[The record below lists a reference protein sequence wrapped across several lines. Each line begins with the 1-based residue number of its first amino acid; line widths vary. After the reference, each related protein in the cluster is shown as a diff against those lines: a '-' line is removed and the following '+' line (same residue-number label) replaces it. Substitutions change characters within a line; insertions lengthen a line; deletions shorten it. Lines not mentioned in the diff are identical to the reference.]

1 VPTFSDDGQTPIPAY
16 QKPPVEIR
24 VEGLHKAFGEHRVL
38 RGVDLEVR
46 RGDLVAIV
54 GGSGCGKSV
63 LLEHIIGALSP
74 DKGRVSVVAVTE
86 PEAPLRDLRSLSEDQ
101 MDRIRR
107 HWAVVFQRNALYSGT
122 VRENCEFW
130 LRIHTDLDEEE
141 RVERIRESLVAV
153 GFDEPDD
160 LLEKQR
166 HELSGGMA
174 KRVAI
179 ARAIAMDPT
188 LVFYDEPTTGL
199 DPILAGQIQDL
210 VGKIHNERT
219 AGGEERTSVVIT
231 HDKDLLARLEPR
243 IVMLHEGRVFFD
255 GSFRAFEDSPS
266 KIIRP
271 YFELMPALH
280 LRRLDWSPATSP
292 RA

>member
-1 VPTFSDDGQTPIPAY
+1 MPRFSDDGETRIPAY

-24 VEGLHKAFGEHRVL
+24 VEGVHKAFGEHRVL
-38 RGVDLEVR
+38 RGIDLEVR
-46 RGDLVAIV
+46 RGDLVSIV

-74 DKGRVSVVAVTE
+74 DKGRVSVADHSV
-86 PEAPLRDLRSLSEDQ
+86 PQAPLRDLRSLNEDQ

-130 LRIHTDLDEEE
+130 LRIHTDLGE
-141 RVERIRESLVAV
+141 RDRLERIRESLRAV
-153 GFDEPDD
+153 GFDEPGN
-160 LLEKQR
+160 LLDKQR

-179 ARAIAMDPT
+179 ARAIAMHPT
-188 LVFYDEPTTGL
+188 IIFYDEPTTGL
-199 DPILAGQIQDL
+199 DPVLAGQIQDL

-219 AGGEERTSVVIT
+219 GDDEARTTIVIT

-243 IVMLHEGRVFFD
+243 VVMLHEGRVFFD

-280 LRRLDWSPATSP
+280 LRRMDWAPATSH

>member
-1 VPTFSDDGQTPIPAY
+1 VATFSDDGEAPITAY

-24 VEGLHKAFGEHRVL
+24 VEGLHKSFGEHHVL

-74 DKGRVSVVAVTE
+74 DKGRVSVADHSV
-86 PEAPLRDLRSLSEDQ
+86 PEAPLRDLRSLNEDQ

-130 LRIHTDLDEEE
+130 LRIHTGLGE
-141 RVERIRESLVAV
+141 RERIGRIRESLSAV
-153 GFDEPDD
+153 GFQSPDD
-160 LLEKQR
+160 LLDKQR

-179 ARAIAMDPT
+179 ARAIAMHPT
-188 LVFYDEPTTGL
+188 LLFYDEPTTGL
-199 DPILAGQIQDL
+199 DPVLAAQIQDL

-219 AGGEERTSVVIT
+219 ADGEVRTTVVIT

-243 IVMLHEGRVFFD
+243 VVMLHEGRVFFD

-280 LRRLDWSPATSP
+280 LRRMDWAPATSH

>member
-1 VPTFSDDGQTPIPAY
+1 MADPASEIPAAPY
-16 QKPPVEIR
+16 RKPPVEIR
-24 VEGLHKAFGEHRVL
+24 VEGLHKGFGGRSVL
-38 RGVDLEVR
+38 RGIDLEVR

-63 LLEHIIGALSP
+63 LLEHIIGVMTP
-74 DKGRVSVVAVTE
+74 DKGRVSVADHSE
-86 PEAPLRDLRSLSEDQ
+86 PTAPLRDLRSLTDDQ

-130 LRIHTDLDEEE
+130 LRIHTDLSEQE
-141 RVERIRESLVAV
+141 RLERIERSLDAV
-153 GFDEPDD
+153 GFDGASGVLGKE
-160 LLEKQR
+160 R

-179 ARAIAMDPT
+179 ARAIAMDPAII
-188 LVFYDEPTTGL
+188 FYDEPTTGL
-199 DPILAGQIQDL
+199 DPVLASQVQDL
-210 VGKIHNERT
+210 VGQIHTEPT
-219 AGGEERTSVVIT
+219 AGGERRTSIVIT

-243 IVMLHEGRVFFD
+243 VVMLHEGKVFFD

-280 LRRLDWSPATSP
+280 LRRTEWDRES
-292 RA
+292 RV

>member
-1 VPTFSDDGQTPIPAY
+1 M
-16 QKPPVEIR
+16 
-24 VEGLHKAFGEHRVL
+24 EGLHRSFNEHEVL

-63 LLEHIIGALSP
+63 LLEHIIGVLTP
-74 DKGRVSVVAVTE
+74 DKGRVSVADHSA
-86 PEAPLRDLRSLSEDQ
+86 PGIPLRDLRSLSEEQ

-130 LRIHTDLDEEE
+130 LRIHTDLDEQG
-141 RVERIRESLVAV
+141 RVRRIRESLDAV
-153 GFDEPDD
+153 GFGNGDSVLD
-160 LLEKQR
+160 KQR

-179 ARAIAMDPT
+179 ARAIAMAPAII
-188 LVFYDEPTTGL
+188 FYDEPTTGL
-199 DPILAGQIQDL
+199 DPVLAFQIQDL
-210 VGKIHNERT
+210 VGKIHHDRS
-219 AGGEERTSVVIT
+219 AGGEQRTSVVIT
-231 HDKDLLARLEPR
+231 HDKDLLARLQPR
-243 IVMLHEGRVFFD
+243 VVMLHEGRVFFD
-255 GSFRAFEDSPS
+255 GPFRAFEDSPS

-280 LRRLDWSPATSP
+280 LRRFEWE
-292 RA
+292 RASRR